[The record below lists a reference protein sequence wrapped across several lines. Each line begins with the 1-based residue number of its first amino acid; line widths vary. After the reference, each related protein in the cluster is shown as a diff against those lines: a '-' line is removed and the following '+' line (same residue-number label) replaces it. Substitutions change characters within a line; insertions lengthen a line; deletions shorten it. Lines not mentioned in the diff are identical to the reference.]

1 MPPPRF
7 VGKVSEKQGAHRPFE
22 ADVEFADFAFGQ
34 RDHPHPGKPGRLEE
48 TGDMFLVAADTV
60 EALREDNIDT
70 AGAHRL

>member
-1 MPPPRF
+1 M
-7 VGKVSEKQGAHRPFE
+7 
-22 ADVEFADFAFGQ
+22 EFADFAFGQ